1 MYTPRYDDEE
11 TVKLTL
17 IGKRLEQKLPQVYE
31 LMKKEFGDGEPDR
44 IAIDLEVYFTAT
56 FKELESEIE
65 PELMAWK
72 AKQEAENFNP
82 YANDPEGE
90 YLRREI

>member
-1 MYTPRYDDEE
+1 MYTPRCDDEE

-31 LMKKEFGDGEPDR
+31 MMKKEFFEGTPDK
-44 IAIDLEVYFTAT
+44 IAIDLEVYFPAT

-65 PELMAWK
+65 PELLEWK
-72 AKQEAENFNP
+72 TKQEVENFNP